1 MKKTPKKSVKVC
13 EACGGENT
21 KTHLV
26 TYPIQMGEKQINVE
40 RVSVRKCED
49 CHVIQATKAG
59 QEKIARCMMGMMTL
73 MSL

>member
-1 MKKTPKKSVKVC
+1 MMKATKKSAKTC

-21 KTHLV
+21 KTHLA
-26 TYPIQMGEKQINVE
+26 TYPVKMGEKQINVE

-49 CHVIQATKAG
+49 CHAIKPTKAG
-59 QEKIARCMMGMMTL
+59 QEKIGRCMMSMMTL